1 MKRKL
6 LILLALCLAFSSL
19 TGCAG
24 NGEPERLSVVAVI
37 FPEYDWVRQIIG
49 ADSGI
54 ELTLLV
60 DDGVDPHSFQPSVA
74 DMVKVEECDLLIY
87 GGGESDAWLED
98 ALKGKDKAALALLPL
113 LGEKAHQEEI
123 VAGMQVSQPEDET
136 DEHVWMSLPNAAL
149 FCTAI
154 TRELEKLAPAQADT
168 FRANLEDYLAR
179 LSALDEEYRQTVRNA
194 SKDTLVVCDRF
205 PYRYLTEDYGLHY
218 YAAFPG
224 CSAETGASF
233 ETVVFLAQRVKEL
246 ELNAL
251 IVTETSDGR
260 LARTVA
266 QNAGREDLPVL
277 TLDSMQSVSGQQAQ
291 ALTYLS
297 VMEANRRVLE
307 QALG

>member
-6 LILLALCLAFSSL
+6 LILLALCLALSSL

-123 VAGMQVSQPEDET
+123 VAGDRKS
-136 DEHVWMSLPNAAL
+136 
-149 FCTAI
+149 
-154 TRELEKLAPAQADT
+154 
-168 FRANLEDYLAR
+168 
-179 LSALDEEYRQTVRNA
+179 
-194 SKDTLVVCDRF
+194 VV
-205 PYRYLTEDYGLHY
+205 
-218 YAAFPG
+218 
-224 CSAETGASF
+224 
-233 ETVVFLAQRVKEL
+233 
-246 ELNAL
+246 
-251 IVTETSDGR
+251 
-260 LARTVA
+260 
-266 QNAGREDLPVL
+266 
-277 TLDSMQSVSGQQAQ
+277 
-291 ALTYLS
+291 
-297 VMEANRRVLE
+297 
-307 QALG
+307 